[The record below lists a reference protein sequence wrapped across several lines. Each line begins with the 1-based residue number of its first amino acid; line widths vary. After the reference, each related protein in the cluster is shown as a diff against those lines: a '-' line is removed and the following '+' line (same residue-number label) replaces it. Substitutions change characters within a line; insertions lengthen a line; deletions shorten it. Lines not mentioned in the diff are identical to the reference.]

1 VWIIERGESSGERE
15 NKRQDFGLEACVVGL
30 GKGNGEH
37 VRSVGGVVVLGKVLE
52 GLADSERQY
61 SFLVVACHV
70 AHVLLFCGWYC
81 I

>member
-1 VWIIERGESSGERE
+1 MCVCGVWIIERGESSGERE

-52 GLADSERQY
+52 GLADSERQ
-61 SFLVVACHV
+61 
-70 AHVLLFCGWYC
+70 
-81 I
+81 

>member
-1 VWIIERGESSGERE
+1 VWIIERGESSGERQ

-52 GLADSERQY
+52 GLADSERQ
-61 SFLVVACHV
+61 
-70 AHVLLFCGWYC
+70 
-81 I
+81 